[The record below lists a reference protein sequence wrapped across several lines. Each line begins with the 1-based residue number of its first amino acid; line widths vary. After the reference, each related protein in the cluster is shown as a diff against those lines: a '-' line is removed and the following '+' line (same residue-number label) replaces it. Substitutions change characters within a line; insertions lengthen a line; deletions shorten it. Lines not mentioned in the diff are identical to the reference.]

1 MDEPP
6 LKKQRRGP
14 SGAVWLGVFFIIA
27 MAAGAL
33 ARLPQAAGT
42 RVAGAIKV
50 SYRSTG
56 VRLLGSLKLSSDR
69 APVFSNDET
78 VALFG
83 LSGGRAPI
91 QAVKV
96 SSLGAFTGATPLYE
110 AGTAAAPPAALGMP
124 NGLVWLSPDGFFYR
138 QADGAVSKIA
148 APPTGT
154 GTPRI
159 VTGSWGSATER
170 LSPPPQG
177 STSWGSSTLTWYNW
191 SAQQLATITLQGTVV
206 TSLAAAG
213 SSGKGAAVAAG
224 TMVVR
229 EGDPSFGLAFF
240 PVPGKLG
247 WEYSAGKAPLRYL
260 TFNGEGDLLAAASGQ
275 EVAEFNPLGER
286 LWLVRVSG
294 AAGLIFSGRNDAIVL
309 TDRGE
314 LAAFDRRGKRVWTRT
329 LSGQPILLAPV
340 PGGNLLVATSA
351 GVIGMR
357 ADGASSWVATPD
369 AAIKRVALSP
379 SGTRIA
385 VVTVDDK
392 LLLYET
398 VSR

>member
-1 MDEPP
+1 MDAAPP
-6 LKKQRRGP
+6 KKQRRGP
-14 SGAVWLGVFFIIA
+14 SGAVWLGVFFILA
-27 MAAGAL
+27 MAVGAL

-56 VRLLGSLKLSSDR
+56 VRLLGSLKLPGDR
-69 APVFSNDET
+69 APAFSGEET
-78 VALFG
+78 VVLLG

-96 SSLGAFTGATPLYE
+96 GSLDSPLYD
-110 AGTAAAPPAALGMP
+110 AGTAVAPPATLGMP
-124 NGLVWLSPDGFFYR
+124 NGFIWLSPDGFFYR
-138 QADGAVSKIA
+138 QADGVVTKIA

-159 VTGSWGSATER
+159 VIGSWGSVVER
-170 LSPPPQG
+170 LSPPAQG
-177 STSWGSSTLTWYNW
+177 SASWGSSTLTWYNW
-191 SAQQLATITLQGTVV
+191 SAQQLATITLQGTAV
-206 TSLAAAG
+206 TSLVAAG

-224 TMVVR
+224 TMIVR

-240 PVPGKLG
+240 PTPGKLG

-260 TFNGEGDLLAAASGQ
+260 ALNGEGDLLAAASDQ
-275 EVAEFNPLGER
+275 EVAGFNPLGER
-286 LWLVRVSG
+286 LWLSRMAG
-294 AAGLIFSGRNDAIVL
+294 AVGLTFSGRNDAVVL
-309 TDRGE
+309 TDKGE

-329 LSGQPILLAPV
+329 LSGQPILLARA
-340 PGGNLLVATSA
+340 PGGNLVVATSA

-357 ADGASSWVATPD
+357 ADGTSSWVATPD
-369 AAIKRVALSP
+369 AAIKRVAVSP
-379 SGTRIA
+379 SGTRVA
-385 VVTVDDK
+385 VITANND
-392 LLLYET
+392 LLVYET